1 MSEKKTAPLCERA
14 MLVSL
19 QVSMWTGT
27 QKDRNLSIEFCSEK
41 GAEQD
46 AGSFFINLLPPNEVK
61 GMRNESA
68 RLRNEW
74 KSMTLPWGDGGL
86 RILNSQD
93 IFDYC
98 TAMRAAIQRYDKS
111 VEAFANDRYPEI
123 VKNMPERLKGLLNG
137 QTMPSAKEIRTRYNA
152 RHSMFPVPNSNDFRL
167 QAGVEGEE
175 EIRKEVERSMMEAT
189 KTTVVAVWEK
199 FAGIV
204 GKVEETLSNPDKKMT
219 DKMID
224 KLLDFC
230 IKLPRLNLTED
241 KDLEE
246 MRVEVVSR
254 LRNLQA
260 DVVNDKKNEKERKD
274 AAKAAKDCITKMKGF
289 MG

>member
-14 MLVSL
+14 LLVSL

-27 QKDRNLSIEFCSEK
+27 RKDSTLSEEFCSEK
-41 GAEQD
+41 GAERD
-46 AGSFFINLLPPNEVK
+46 AGSFFINFLPPKEIK
-61 GMRNESA
+61 ELRNESS

-74 KSMTLPWGDGGL
+74 KSLTLPWGDGGM
-86 RILNSQD
+86 RILSSQEV
-93 IFDYC
+93 FDYS
-98 TAMRAAIQRYDKS
+98 TAMRKAIQRYDKAI
-111 VEAFANDRYPEI
+111 ETFANDRYPDI
-123 VKNMPERLKGLLNG
+123 IKNMPDRLKGLLNG
-137 QTMPSAKEIRTRYNA
+137 QTMPSAKEIRARYNA

-167 QAGVEGEE
+167 QAGIDGEE
-175 EIRKEVERSMMEAT
+175 DIRKEVERSMMEAT
-189 KTTVVAVWEK
+189 KTTIKAVWEQ
-199 FAGIV
+199 FASIV

-241 KDLEE
+241 KDLED
-246 MRVEVVSR
+246 MRVEVVQR

-260 DVVNDKKNEKERKD
+260 DVINDKKNEKERKD
-274 AAKAAKDCITKMKGF
+274 VAKAAKDCISKMKGF